1 MPIYKEYRYYKFCAF
16 WYRSN
21 YFNVLLFCFHDKE
34 PSCLFD
40 LHLTRKLHFYCYCK
54 IGCHSDESTT
64 SFTFQYYKLCENR
77 CNTLIHL
84 CQSYMCFEITVSAI

>member
-1 MPIYKEYRYYKFCAF
+1 
-16 WYRSN
+16 
-21 YFNVLLFCFHDKE
+21 
-34 PSCLFD
+34 LFD
-40 LHLTRKLHFYCYCK
+40 FHLTRKLHFYCYCK

-84 CQSYMCFEITVSAI
+84 CQSYICVSK